1 MDFRLS
7 PALAGFGRYPKRFL
21 EGLMGE
27 VRLVGGGVGLAEQ
40 CQANGAKYPGACLHP
55 EPQAV
60 LKQSDRVS
68 RSARARETP
77 ATQKISERLP
87 IRQIAIVSELG

>member
-27 VRLVGGGVGLAEQ
+27 VRLVVGGVGLAEQ
-40 CQANGAKYPGACLHP
+40 C
-55 EPQAV
+55 
-60 LKQSDRVS
+60 
-68 RSARARETP
+68 
-77 ATQKISERLP
+77 
-87 IRQIAIVSELG
+87 